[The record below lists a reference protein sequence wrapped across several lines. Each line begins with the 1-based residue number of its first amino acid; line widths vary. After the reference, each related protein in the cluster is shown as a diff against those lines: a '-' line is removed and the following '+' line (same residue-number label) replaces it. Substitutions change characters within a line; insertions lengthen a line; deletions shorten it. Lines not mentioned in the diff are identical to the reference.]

1 MAMRLP
7 RMTTRR
13 RMIRAA
19 VLAVLLGLIRWNAA
33 LLSTAGLAT
42 FIPSFAWA
50 DTGGKLRR
58 RDPARLM
65 LEERLKL
72 FAWAWL
78 FSTIGLFGAVCLVSL
93 IQGIRH
99 VNL

>member
-1 MAMRLP
+1 MRRP
-7 RMTTRR
+7 GTTTSRM
-13 RMIRAA
+13 MIRVATI
-19 VLAVLLGLIRWNAA
+19 AVLLGMIRWNAA
-33 LLSTAGLAT
+33 LLLTAGFTT

-58 RDPARLM
+58 CDPARLPI
-65 LEERLKL
+65 EERLKL

-78 FSTIGLFGAVCLVSL
+78 FSTMGLFGAVCLVSL
-93 IQGIRH
+93 IQGIRI